1 VCVCVG
7 LQSEVSASDYATLQ
21 DKLELE
27 EAIKLS
33 LESAL
38 DKRTY
43 ELVLAHDE
51 LHRKTAELRECQQ
64 KLADSEADSMLLR
77 FQVRSLAGCLHKT
90 LFFK

>member
-1 VCVCVG
+1 
-7 LQSEVSASDYATLQ
+7 VSASDYAALQ
-21 DKLELE
+21 DKLQLE

-38 DKRTY
+38 DKRMC
-43 ELVLAHDE
+43 ELVLVHDD

-64 KLADSEADSMLLR
+64 KLADSEADSMLLK
-77 FQVRSLAGCLHKT
+77 FQVGLLAECLHRT